1 MIDNIIKCLPIFLAI
16 VPFFVWIDKSKRFS
30 HRRKFYLN
38 RLEAISV
45 YIENYYNNK
54 DISKVEKDCAAQ
66 ALACSDKIG
75 HLEVDYV
82 IETCP
87 HKFFF
92 IIKKLTRIKFLI
104 DTVVKEEKIFLS
116 TRSSKNN
123 YKKKRIIL
131 FFSYI
136 SSIFIISINHIFV
149 FLIDWLGVFKPFYV
163 ESWVL
168 NLGLLILIFIGG
180 SVAIISGILFFSIDI
195 LIEIYDD
202 LKLSNLS

>member
-45 YIENYYNNK
+45 YIENYYNK

-82 IETCP
+82 IEKCP
-87 HKFFF
+87 QKFFF
-92 IIKKLTRIKFLI
+92 IIKKLIRVKFLI
-104 DTVVKEEKIFLS
+104 DTVVKEEKILLS
-116 TRSSKNN
+116 TRSSKSS
-123 YKKKRIIL
+123 YRKKRIIL
-131 FFSYI
+131 FFTYI
-136 SSIFIISINHIFV
+136 SSIFIISINHISV
-149 FLIDWLGVFKPFYV
+149 FFYKLV
-163 ESWVL
+163 GIIQSFLCGKLDIKYRVANINFYWRKCSYYFW
-168 NLGLLILIFIGG
+168 NFIF
-180 SVAIISGILFFSIDI
+180 F
-195 LIEIYDD
+195 YRYPY
-202 LKLSNLS
+202 